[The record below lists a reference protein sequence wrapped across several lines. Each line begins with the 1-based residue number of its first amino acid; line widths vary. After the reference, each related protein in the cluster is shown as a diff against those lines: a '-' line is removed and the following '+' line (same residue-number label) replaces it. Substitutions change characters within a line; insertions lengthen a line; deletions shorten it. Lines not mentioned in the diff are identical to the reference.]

1 MVVTADIKHEIE
13 AYLASYGALLAVMIV
28 TAITLTLTVRIE
40 RFIDERATMVFS
52 RVIAII
58 LAALSVQYVLNG
70 IKSLGFLS

>member
-1 MVVTADIKHEIE
+1 MVVTADIKHELE

-28 TAITLTLTVRIE
+28 TTITLTLTVRIE

-52 RVIAII
+52 RVTII